1 MKVKSAKLRTLVS
14 LLAFYKYT
22 DEKHR
27 LNSTKLNELLRPYD
41 LDGDKGVIR
50 DTVKC
55 LRNFGV
61 NVGYKGFWGTA
72 GYWIADRP
80 LNDELL
86 NKLVFA
92 VSTNPLLSQKE
103 AKEILSALKPLVTV
117 YQEPMLDLTVDSD
130 ERNGL
135 NPALYGVY
143 EVTRRAIQ
151 KKQRVQYT
159 VNQQEQLYTPK
170 YLYQT
175 NGRLYMVGYDHHQ
188 ECPTAVDLNNVAEAK
203 PMPRH
208 SPDAVKRALS
218 EIEQVTPQSLILR
231 KANYSNL

>member
-1 MKVKSAKLRTLVS
+1 MKVKSVKLRTLVS

-27 LNSTKLNELLRPYD
+27 LNSTRLNEFLKPYG
-41 LDGDKGVIR
+41 LDGDKAVIR
-50 DTVKC
+50 DTVKQ
-55 LRNFGV
+55 LREFGV

-80 LNDELL
+80 LNDEQL
-86 NKLVFA
+86 NKLIFA
-92 VSTNPLLSQKE
+92 VSTNPLLSQE
-103 AKEILSALKPLVTV
+103 QTREILSALKPLVTV

-151 KKQRVQYT
+151 EKRRVQYT
-159 VNQQEQLYTPK
+159 ISQQERLYTPK
-170 YLYQT
+170 CLYQT
-175 NGRLYMVGYDHHQ
+175 AGHLYMVGYNHHQ
-188 ECPTAVDLNNVAEAK
+188 ECPTAVDLNDVAEAK
-203 PMPRH
+203 PAPRH
-208 SPDAVKRALS
+208 SPDVVKWALGMVD
-218 EIEQVTPQSLILR
+218 EIAPQSLIP
-231 KANYSNL
+231 